1 MELLYGTANQGKLLV
16 MRRALSPLGIR
27 VKGLMDRK
35 EKIPTVPETGHSLLE
50 NARLKAKAYFEVYKA
65 PVFSCDTGLY
75 FENVPQEYQP
85 GIYVRRVKGYE
96 MTDEEMTEYYAG
108 LAQKFGDL
116 RAQYRNAVCYCKSE
130 KEVYESDAVQLWGK
144 PFLLTSLPHKR
155 SQPGF
160 PIDRL
165 SVQISSGTYYY
176 DLPEYAQDEVALDEG
191 FRHFFKHIF

>member
-35 EKIPTVPETGHSLLE
+35 EKIPIVPETGHSLLE
-50 NARLKAKAYFEVYKA
+50 NARLKAKAYFEVYKT

-96 MTDEEMTEYYAG
+96 MSDEEMTEYYAG

-130 KEVYESDAVQLWGK
+130 QEVYESDGVQFWGNL
-144 PFLLTSLPHKR
+144 FCLLP
-155 SQPGF
+155 F
-160 PIDRL
+160 PIEEASL
-165 SVQISSGTYYY
+165 VF
-176 DLPEYAQDEVALDEG
+176 P
-191 FRHFFKHIF
+191 